1 MVIDSTVVVSTI
13 VVACVLDKMVVGNS
27 VVSAITVNTDVG
39 IADVL
44 SSLVCNASGVVLWN

>member
-1 MVIDSTVVVSTI
+1 M
-13 VVACVLDKMVVGNS
+13 ACVLDKMVVGNS

-39 IADVL
+39 ITDVL

>member
-1 MVIDSTVVVSTI
+1 M
-13 VVACVLDKMVVGNS
+13 ACVLDKMVVGNS
-27 VVSAITVNTDVG
+27 VVNAITVNTDVG